1 VSEVANAEQ
10 EFQIAVPTRIVFGAG
25 RTREL
30 GALLAARGY
39 STALICTDAN
49 LTKAGVVQGVEAS
62 LREAGLESQVF
73 DRVKE
78 NPDLQTV
85 LEAREAARGRKP
97 DCLVGVGGG
106 GPIDVA
112 KALSVALTHPGDIR
126 DYVAYTTGQKKPIDG
141 PLLPVIAVPTTAGSG
156 AEVSPVAVIVD
167 PDIRAK
173 VGFFSE
179 RLFPEL
185 ALVDPALGVSL
196 PPGPTAG
203 AGLDVFAHAFDG
215 FVSRKATLYSDA
227 LARGAMQA
235 VFRHLRTA
243 VWQGDDLPARSALAT
258 ASIMGLLAIY
268 LGQGGAAHTIGEPLG
283 TICGLPHG
291 YACGIALPA
300 MMRYLLPVCRPQLE
314 EILLLCGSVPVQ
326 GEEPAKACIR
336 AVKLLIRETGLPA
349 PHTLRPKPDLEQLAE
364 ASAAH
369 LAVGRVPR
377 PIGKRDYLA
386 LYGEMFAEGYL
397 EH

>member
-1 VSEVANAEQ
+1 VAKAEQ

-25 RTREL
+25 KSREL
-30 GALLAARGY
+30 GAMLARRDYAA
-39 STALICTDAN
+39 ALICTDAN
-49 LTKAGVVQGVEAS
+49 LVRAGVVEGIEAS
-62 LREAGLESQVF
+62 LRAAGVSSFVF
-73 DRVKE
+73 DQVKE

-85 LEAREAARGRKP
+85 QDAWQRARGEKV
-97 DCLVGVGGG
+97 DCVVGVGGG

-141 PLLPVIAVPTTAGSG
+141 RLLPVIAVPTTAGSG

-167 PDIRAK
+167 PAIRAK

-185 ALVDPALGVSL
+185 ALVDPALNVSL

-203 AGLDVFAHAFDG
+203 AGLDVLAHAFDG
-215 FVSRKATLYSDA
+215 LVSRKATLYSDA

-243 VWQGDDLPARSALAT
+243 VWQGDDLEARSAMSA
-258 ASIMGLLAIY
+258 ASLMGLMAIY
-268 LGQGGAAHTIGEPLG
+268 LAQGGASHTIGEPLG
-283 TICGLPHG
+283 TICSLPHG
-291 YACGIALPA
+291 YACGVALPA
-300 MMRYLLPVCRPQLE
+300 MMRYLLPVCRSHLE
-314 EILLLCGSVPVQ
+314 EILAASGGPGLGA
-326 GEEPAKACIR
+326 GEEPAVACIR
-336 AVKLLIRETGLPA
+336 AMKRLIRETGLPA
-349 PHTLRPKPDLEQLAE
+349 PHTLRPKPDLEALSE

-369 LAVGRVPR
+369 LAVGRVPM
-377 PIGKRDYLA
+377 PIGKAEYLR
-386 LYGEMFAEGYL
+386 LYGEIFTEGYL
-397 EH
+397 EEEA